1 MTEPVRYVTD
11 DLTVEGVMEVAERF
25 PSKEQL
31 WLAGNNCCSFVEWLE
46 EEVCVDGDE
55 CDIHHRSR

>member
-1 MTEPVRYVTD
+1 MTD